1 MEATGHSPPQA
12 REEGLLW
19 RDLPDG
25 LMVYDQERHEAHSLN
40 QTAALVW
47 RRCDGKTS
55 VPELAAML
63 PQELNLPADEE
74 LIWLALQR
82 LQKAHLLQHPLHRP
96 AETAAIS
103 RREAI
108 RKLGKVG
115 AAAALVPL
123 VTTIASPPAS
133 AQASPSNVASCE
145 GKSANDP
152 CTVAVSGVAG
162 TCQQAGPN
170 LVCVPNGPP

>member
-1 MEATGHSPPQA
+1 MEAKGHSPPQA
-12 REEGLLW
+12 RERGLLW
-19 RDLPDG
+19 RELPDG

-47 RRCDGKTS
+47 RRCNGKTS

-82 LQKAHLLQHPLHRP
+82 LQNAHLLQQPLRP
-96 AETAAIS
+96 RTEPAIS

-108 RKLGKVG
+108 RKLGKAG
-115 AAAALVPL
+115 AAVALVPL

-152 CTVAVSGVAG
+152 CTVGGSGVAG

-170 LVCVPNGPP
+170 LVCIPNGPP